1 MNDDFGEIRDD
12 ELDQLGNFLL
22 DRIDENADCE
32 GKDEG
37 ILDVTELDGFLTAV
51 VSGPVMIPPSQWLPA
66 VWGDFEPVWE
76 SDKAF
81 EEIFALMIRIMNSN
95 VVTLM
100 EYTDDFEP
108 LFYERE
114 VKGKTYTIVDEWC
127 EGYMRGVGLAL
138 DLWKTGGLEMEI
150 LLAPIKG
157 FTSVSGWMAHDKKL
171 SEVEVD
177 NIRNAITPNARDI
190 HAFWLARREDT
201 SPAGTT
207 FHRGAPR
214 IGRNDPCPCG
224 SGKKYKK
231 CCLH

>member
-1 MNDDFGEIRDD
+1 MNNDFEIISDE
-12 ELDQLGNFLL
+12 ELDRLNDFLL
-22 DRIDENADCE
+22 ERIDDNADT
-32 GKDEG
+32 KDNDEG
-37 ILDVTELDGFLTAV
+37 IFCIAQLDGFLAAV
-51 VSGPVMIPPSQWLPA
+51 VSGPAMIAPSQWLPA

-76 SDKAF
+76 SDRAF
-81 EEIFALMIRIMNSN
+81 EEIFTLMIRIMNSN
-95 VVTLM
+95 AVTLM
-100 EYTDDFEP
+100 EYPDDFEP

-138 DLWKTGGLEMEI
+138 DQWNAGGLEMEI
-150 LLAPIKG
+150 LLTPIKA
-157 FTSVSGWMAHDKKL
+157 FTHETDWMAHDEKL

-177 NIRNAITPNARDI
+177 NIRNAIIPNVLDI
-190 HAFWLARREDT
+190 YAFWLARRGDNQSDVST
-201 SPAGTT
+201 VRRDS
-207 FHRGAPR
+207 PR